1 MKHSIL
7 AALTAVL
14 ARPAVRT
21 AFGTVSQ
28 RPSFRRISRGVWL
41 LAHPSLC
48 LALVRIF
55 ASAKMR
61 PLLRIFRA
69 EPRLM
74 FKFLGDYL
82 ATDLSLRERAAMLIH
97 HYEFLETHVDPE
109 FLARIADRR
118 LDLWQLPVGEHIYRI
133 CMFVSRIPH
142 GEGDLTLIFDADG
155 VDIYTLSFTIGPGS
169 IAGLDARHAM
179 YIARVQ
185 GKGKGLDRIRE
196 ATKHCHDVS
205 PAMLLLAAAEGV
217 ARALELGHMVG
228 IGASAHVS
236 ANNIEA
242 ETLVKAYDEFWRA
255 VGGERLDR
263 AMFHLR
269 VPMLGK
275 SILSVRRDHRSRT
288 NRKRRFKNLV
298 KEQVDR
304 AFRDAALRDARG
316 ETLGAARIPG

>member
-97 HYEFLETHVDPE
+97 HYTFLETHVDPE
-109 FLARIADRR
+109 FLARIAGRIE
-118 LDLWQLPVGEHIYRI
+118 LWQLPVGERTYRI

-169 IAGLDARHAM
+169 IAGLDAHHAM

-185 GKGKGLDRIRE
+185 GKGKGLARIRE
-196 ATKHCHDVS
+196 ATKNCHDVS

-217 ARALELGHMVG
+217 ARALELGDMVG

-236 ANNIEA
+236 AGNIEA

-269 VPMLGK
+269 VPMPGK
-275 SILSVRRDHRSRT
+275 SILSVTRDHRSRT

-298 KEQVDR
+298 KEQIHR
-304 AFRDAALRDARG
+304 AFRDAALGDATT
-316 ETLGAARIPG
+316 ETRGAARIPG